1 MSVKDK
7 GKDNNNES
15 VTVNRIIPVITVFY
29 AIEQAEQM
37 IKVKK
42 SKPFSDN
49 RETFSEYIIFV
60 RLFI

>member
-7 GKDNNNES
+7 GKDNDNES
-15 VTVNRIIPVITVFY
+15 VTVNRVIPVITVFY
-29 AIEQAEQM
+29 VIEQAEQM